1 MSDDR
6 SYAQPKEMFCVH
18 GNGIALLGL
27 SSKGL
32 RMGEV

>member
-6 SYAQPKEMFCVH
+6 SYAQAKEMFCVH
-18 GNGIALLGL
+18 GNGIGALLGL

-32 RMGEV
+32 TMI